1 MTILEWMKA
10 KTRYNFE
17 DTTFQAIAIDREIT
31 DTDDASTLT
40 VRDKELLTADILFT
54 ALVLS
59 PSSTSSFSASH
70 NNFQKKEGG
79 ETITAASREF
89 DMRWMKSIYAKYA
102 DPNYDIINSSERK
115 IKLLSITDEI

>member
-31 DTDDASTLT
+31 DADDASTLT

-54 ALVLS
+54 VLVLS

-70 NNFQKKEGG
+70 NNFQKEEGG